1 MDRKFL
7 QDSIKLLTRNAI
19 DFGTDIID
27 GKTIIYIYLDPG
39 IELSKLIEIWGL
51 LDSLDFEIWKGWDTK
66 IEIYSVVSQGVIK
79 FQVLGKKT
87 YATPSYNPGNT
98 YNSYKLPTMTNSSKR
113 WSVPKEWSTNHRTEI
128 TIYGKNSFELKSI
141 REDFENLQI
150 DAIDKTLKEVF
161 FDYLEG
167 PKNYDQKDYYYWSV
181 KEFGSKM
188 ADIEI
193 EKFKG
198 PVYIITI
205 TTYLKYSKS
214 VKYYKC
220 QSLSEI
226 DAMIKYVFNWIPF

>member
-1 MDRKFL
+1 MDQKFL
-7 QDSIKLLTRNAI
+7 QDSIELLTRNAI

-27 GKTIIYIYLDPG
+27 GKTIIYIYLNPG

-51 LDSLDFEIWKGWDTK
+51 LDNLDFQIWRGWDIK
-66 IEIYSVVSQGVIK
+66 IELYSVDSQGVIK
-79 FQVLGKKT
+79 FQVVGKKT
-87 YATPSYNPGNT
+87 YTPTSYNPGNT

-150 DAIDKTLKEVF
+150 DAIDKTLQEVF

-181 KEFGSKM
+181 KEFGTKM